1 MSSVLL
7 TTRFITHTVISKGD
21 IINLEKILMVK
32 TNEKLEESFAAL
44 FNDPNNAEQAYNLDL
59 QKGYN
64 KEDINVFMWEEIK
77 KKLWHPNRRRFYN
90 KSYFNGKCRSKR
102 VI

>member
-44 FNDPNNAEQAYNLDL
+44 FNDPNNAEQA
-59 QKGYN
+59 
-64 KEDINVFMWEEIK
+64 
-77 KKLWHPNRRRFYN
+77 
-90 KSYFNGKCRSKR
+90 
-102 VI
+102 

>member
-1 MSSVLL
+1 
-7 TTRFITHTVISKGD
+7 
-21 IINLEKILMVK
+21 MVN

-44 FNDPNNAEQAYNLDL
+44 FNDPNNAEQAYNLAL

-64 KEDINVFMWEEIK
+64 KEDINVFMWEETK
-77 KKLWHPNRRRFYN
+77 KKLWHPNRRRFYS